1 MKRFRTMSIRKK
13 ILLTMLAF
21 TLIPVTLVTL
31 LATRVTYK
39 TMRDQL
45 IYDRRMSSGWLE
57 NRLSIELSET
67 LDQFY
72 QFEVDK
78 ELKSAI
84 QNWFILDDSLDYE
97 SRRKLLTAMNT
108 ILSMDSRINE
118 VSLFNLQK
126 DQVLVAE
133 RSAAY
138 MATTDDRLDLWQK
151 RDPDLQTNLVY
162 LRHDS
167 EIVIYHQIYRFHD
180 RLPMALVAIHRRP
193 YHVQK
198 ILSDIKTVPEE
209 TILLLNDQHEL
220 LEADYGKD
228 WSFDEVYVEEMRR
241 NLQESDQNECSASD
255 HFWFYRQ
262 VNNGKIQI
270 LFSVPNKTIIAALR
284 PTILNSLFFAFM
296 AVIASIAS
304 AIVFSNTVTRPI
316 RDLSEQ
322 MTSLKLYEHKEIHHP
337 RVRNDEIGVLQTSFD
352 HMIARNKELIKQTFK
367 SAVEK
372 RDAQLRALQ
381 AQINPHFMY
390 NTLQVIGGMAL
401 KKDAPEVYQITL
413 ALSDILR
420 YSLNFSK
427 EMVTLK
433 EEIHYLESYVMI
445 QNKRF
450 NDRIELKLNLHP
462 DTLHFKIPKLIL
474 QPLAENSFEHGLSE
488 KLGAWIL
495 TIESLRGDRD
505 ELIITVKDNGTGFS
519 EKRLQDIQSMLRKSA
534 DDALH
539 KDSQIGLINVDARIR
554 LCSPGEGY
562 GVFIESSESQGTLVR
577 VVLKAESEGDP
588 E

>member
-13 ILLTMLAF
+13 ILISMLAF

-31 LATRVTYK
+31 VATRVTYK

-45 IYDRRMSSGWLE
+45 IYDRRMSSSWLE
-57 NRLSIELSET
+57 NRLSLELNET

-78 ELKSAI
+78 ELKAAI
-84 QNWFILDDSLDYE
+84 QNWHALDDDLDYE
-97 SRRKLLTAMNT
+97 SRRKLLTSMST
-108 ILSMDSRINE
+108 ILSMDNSINE

-126 DQVLVAE
+126 DHVLVAE

-138 MATTDDRLDLWQK
+138 MAPIGDRLDLWNK

-162 LRHDS
+162 LRNDK
-167 EIVIYHQIYRFHD
+167 EIIVCHQIYRFHD
-180 RLPMALVAIHRRP
+180 RLPIALVAIHRRP
-193 YHVQK
+193 YYIQK
-198 ILSDIKTVPEE
+198 ILADIKTVPEE
-209 TILLLNDQHEL
+209 TILLFNDQHAL
-220 LEADYGKD
+220 IEADYGTN
-228 WSFDEVYVEEMRR
+228 WTFDEAYIETIRLK
-241 NLQESDQNECSASD
+241 LQESNQKEFSGDD
-255 HFWFYRQ
+255 HFWFYRE

-284 PTILNSLFFAFM
+284 PTILNSLLFALM
-296 AVIASIAS
+296 AVLASVAS
-304 AIVFSNTVTRPI
+304 AIVFSHTVTRPI

-322 MTSLKLYEHKEIHHP
+322 MTSLKLHEHKETPHP

-352 HMIARNKELIKQTFK
+352 HMIARNKELIAQTFK

-401 KKDAPEVYQITL
+401 KKDAPEIYQVTL

-420 YSLNFSK
+420 YSLNFSE
-427 EMVTLK
+427 EMVTLE
-433 EEIHYLESYVMI
+433 EEIRYLKSYVTI

-450 NDRIELKLNLHP
+450 NDRIELRLNLQP
-462 DTLHFKIPKLIL
+462 DTLHLRIPKLIL
-474 QPLAENSFEHGLSE
+474 QPLAENSFEHGLTE
-488 KLGAWIL
+488 KPGAWIL
-495 TIESLRGDRD
+495 TIESRRGDHG
-505 ELIITVKDNGTGFS
+505 ELIISVMDNGTGFT
-519 EKRLQDIQSMLRKSA
+519 EERLKDIQEMLKKSA

-539 KDSQIGLINVDARIR
+539 KDSQIGLANVDARIR
-554 LCSPGEGY
+554 LCSPGNGY
-562 GVFIESSESQGTLVR
+562 GVFIESSESQGTTVR
-577 VVLKAESEGDP
+577 VVLKAENEGASE
-588 E
+588 